1 MVTSLIVVAILVTLI
16 GLVFKFA
23 GGTEADI
30 RAPYPKGADS
40 LLHIVIPFEVVASQ
54 TNKCM
59 QELTV
64 PFSFTTTGAKA
75 YLSAQDITIANGI
88 ALSIEDETGTPKVIA
103 AVAAATAAAAGSTV
117 EEELTVTEGNEIF
130 SGAQVRVMTTSGAG
144 DSITAGVINLW
155 VRPLR

>member
-1 MVTSLIVVAILVTLI
+1 MVTSIIVVAILVVSI

-30 RAPYPKGADS
+30 RSPYPKGDNS
-40 LLHIVIPFEVVASQ
+40 LVHIAIPFKVIASQ
-54 TNKCM
+54 TDKCM

-75 YLSAQDITIANGI
+75 YLSAHAIAITNGI
-88 ALSIEDETGTPKVIA
+88 ALSIEDDTGTPKVIA

-117 EEELTVTEGNEIF
+117 EEALTVTEGNEIF
-130 SGAQVRVMTTSGAG
+130 AGAQVRVMTTSGAS
-144 DSITAGVINLW
+144 DTIDHGVINLW
-155 VRPLR
+155 VKPLR